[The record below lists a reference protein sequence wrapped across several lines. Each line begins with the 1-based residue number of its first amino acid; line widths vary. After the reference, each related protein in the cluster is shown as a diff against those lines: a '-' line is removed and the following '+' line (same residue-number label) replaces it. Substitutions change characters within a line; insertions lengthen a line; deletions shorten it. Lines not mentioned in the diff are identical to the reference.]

1 MWLNHET
8 VDYPLF
14 SFGGAYADNE
24 PLAECV
30 SVAEL
35 DDEAGSKLV
44 QALQGSPT
52 DVRPRV
58 EKLGDAF
65 STHASLL

>member
-1 MWLNHET
+1 MLLNHKT
-8 VDYPLF
+8 MDSTF
-14 SFGGAYADNE
+14 SFF
-24 PLAECV
+24 LCV

-52 DVRPRV
+52 DVRPWV
-58 EKLGDAF
+58 EKLGDVF

>member
-1 MWLNHET
+1 MKQWI
-8 VDYPLF
+8 VLF
-14 SFGGAYADNE
+14 PFF
-24 PLAECV
+24 LCV

-58 EKLGDAF
+58 EKLGDVF